1 MKNISPHKNLDAW
14 KSSMDLV
21 EVVYSLTLA
30 FPREEKFGLC
40 SQMRRAAI
48 SVPSNIAEGAADRT
62 KKQFI
67 SYLSNAVG
75 SLSELD
81 TQLELSLRLGYIKE
95 SEYQNVFQQLDK
107 VKALVFGLK
116 KSLQRNE

>member
-1 MKNISPHKNLDAW
+1 MNNKSPHKNLDAW
-14 KSSMDLV
+14 KVSMKLV
-21 EVVYSLTLA
+21 EITYKLTSG
-30 FPREEKFGLC
+30 FPSEEKFGLC

-62 KKQFI
+62 KDQFI
-67 SYLSNAVG
+67 NYLSNAVG

-81 TQLELSLRLGYIKE
+81 TQLELSFRLGYINE
-95 SEYQNVFQQLDK
+95 NEYQNVFQQLDK
-107 VKALVFGLK
+107 TKALVFGLK